1 MLNEQRI
8 FRRLSLHV
16 PVIIDDKE
24 KAEMKNISVGGLC
37 LITRQSIHKGST
49 VGVKFTIP
57 SNEEFK
63 SRGYIIWSYKKS
75 ENEYECGLE
84 FENLTVN
91 NYEMIRKYIQTREN
105 Q

>member
-8 FRRLSLHV
+8 FHRLSLHV

-37 LITRQSIHKGST
+37 LVTRRSINTGSS
-49 VGVKFTIP
+49 VGIKFTIP
-57 SNEEFK
+57 GNEKFK
-63 SRGYIIWSYKKS
+63 SRGYIIWSHEKS

-91 NYEMIRKYIQTREN
+91 NYEIIRKYIQTREN
-105 Q
+105 